1 MAYLTLPWLSLDSHN
16 WHITKRPGH
25 KGCYHNQIPNTSSD
39 FVPFTLQFWPC
50 MAHVF
55 VDLLC
60 FLELQCHLRVTIWL
74 YTYITDSHNGHSTFS
89 KKKKKHNGHSSP
101 AHKFGWHHIP
111 AIWWLC
117 YKLNHNLIG
126 RNYQFRR
133 IFFAFIALLSLLRCS
148 ECMRKGSISSLFD
161 SKLKD

>member
-16 WHITKRPGH
+16 WHITERPGH

-60 FLELQCHLRVTIWL
+60 FLELQCHLTVTTWL
-74 YTYITDSHNGHSTFS
+74 YTYITDSHH
-89 KKKKKHNGHSSP
+89 GHSSP

-117 YKLNHNLIG
+117 YKLNHSLIG